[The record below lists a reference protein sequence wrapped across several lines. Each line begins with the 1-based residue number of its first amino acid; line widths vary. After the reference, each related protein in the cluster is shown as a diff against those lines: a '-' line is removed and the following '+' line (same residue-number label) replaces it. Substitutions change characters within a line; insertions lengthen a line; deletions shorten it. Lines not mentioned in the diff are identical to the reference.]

1 MNAFIVDLK
10 NKPGEFGK
18 VAEAIAAKG
27 INITGFSG
35 ATCGD
40 SGTAVLV
47 TSDDAGTRQALTQGQ
62 WQYRPIELVTASLAD
77 RPGTLA
83 EVTKALG
90 QAGVNIEAALPL
102 GTAGGNVQIAFAT
115 DNPVK
120 ALAVV
125 ERQPVG
131 APSR

>member
-18 VAEAIAAKG
+18 VAEAISAKG
-27 INITGFSG
+27 VNITGFSG

-40 SGTAVLV
+40 SGTAILV
-47 TSDDAGTRQALTQGQ
+47 TGDDAGTRQALTQGQ
-62 WQYRPIELVTASLAD
+62 WKYRSVELVTASLAD

-90 QAGVNIEAALPL
+90 KANVNIEAALPL
-102 GTAGGNVQIAFAT
+102 GMTGGKVQIAFAT

-120 ALAVV
+120 AREIV

-131 APSR
+131 ASR

>member
-18 VAEAIAAKG
+18 VAEAISAKG

-40 SGTAVLV
+40 SGTAILV
-47 TSDDAGTRQALTQGQ
+47 TGDDAGTRQVLTQGQ
-62 WQYRPIELVTASLAD
+62 WKYRPVELVTASLAD

-83 EVTKALG
+83 EVTKAFG
-90 QAGVNIEAALPL
+90 KANVNIEAALPL
-102 GTAGGNVQIAFAT
+102 AMAGGNVQIAFAT

-120 ALAVV
+120 AREIV

-131 APSR
+131 AQSR

>member
-18 VAEAIAAKG
+18 VAEAISAKG

-40 SGTAVLV
+40 NGTVVLV
-47 TSDDAGTRQALTQGQ
+47 TADDAGTRQALTQGQ
-62 WQYRPIELVTASLAD
+62 WKYHPVELVTASLAD

-83 EVTKALG
+83 EATKALG
-90 QAGVNIEAALPL
+90 QAGVNIEAALPI
-102 GTAGGNVQIAFAT
+102 GMTGGNVHIAFAT
-115 DNPVK
+115 DDPVK
-120 ALAVV
+120 ARAVL
-125 ERQPVG
+125 ERQLVG
-131 APSR
+131 AQSR

>member
-18 VAEAIAAKG
+18 VAEAISAMG

-35 ATCGD
+35 ATCGET
-40 SGTAVLV
+40 GTVVLV
-47 TSDDAGTRQALTQGQ
+47 TRDEARTRQALTQGP
-62 WQYRPIELVTASLAD
+62 WNYRAVELVTASLAD

-90 QAGVNIEAALPL
+90 KANVNIEAALPL
-102 GTAGGNVQIAFAT
+102 AMDGGSVHVAFAT
-115 DNPVK
+115 DDPVK
-120 ALAVV
+120 AREII

-131 APSR
+131 AQGR

>member
-27 INITGFSG
+27 TNITSFSG

-40 SGTAVLV
+40 SGTVVLV
-47 TSDDAGTRQALTQGQ
+47 TSDDAATRQALTQGQ
-62 WQYRPIELVTASLAD
+62 WKYRPIDLVTASLPD

-102 GTAGGNVQIAFAT
+102 GMAGSNVQIAFAT
-115 DNPVK
+115 DDPVK
-120 ALAVV
+120 ASAVV

-131 APSR
+131 AQSR